1 MEIYKGASAF
11 AGIAIGKIRFYRK
24 GEYQI
29 RQHQADDVKKELKN
43 FDVARRHVMQTLKE
57 EYDRMSEKQMDTAD
71 PELDMEP
78 QPLDRIVKV
87 NGENGT
93 NQILEQAELLGSG
106 SFLRAVQSMI
116 TGEKVTAA
124 YAVQTTRDEMQSTF
138 SRLNDP
144 TIKERIHN
152 VSRISSLLLEIL
164 GEDENKIDLGEE
176 PVILAA
182 DALSLAELMEMDKEK
197 LLGIVTRKGSATS
210 HAAILAKN
218 MDIPCVTG
226 IGIPQSEEEWEDSIA
241 IIDGY
246 TGTIYLEPDNEVR
259 KEYEIRRKADLVERE
274 SLLKLKDK
282 GDITKDGREVGIY
295 ANIGSLD
302 DLNSALYYG
311 AKGIGLLRSEF
322 QYLGRENY
330 PGEEELFQAYKKT
343 AETMGDRLVVIRTA
357 DLGADKQASYLEI
370 PVETNPLMGNRG
382 IRLSLDRKNL
392 FKTQIRA
399 IYRASWY
406 GNLGM
411 MYPMI
416 CSEEEMDEVE
426 ALVTEVKEELK
437 AAGVP
442 FKEIRTGIILH
453 RTDQD
458 EFSSEAR

>member
-1 MEIYKGASAF
+1 MI
-11 AGIAIGKIRFYRK
+11 I
-24 GEYQI
+24 
-29 RQHQADDVKKELKN
+29 LCT
-43 FDVARRHVMQTLKE
+43 ARRKL
-57 EYDRMSEKQMDTAD
+57 
-71 PELDMEP
+71 PEP
-78 QPLDRIVKV
+78 RSS
-87 NGENGT
+87 
-93 NQILEQAELLGSG
+93 AC
-106 SFLRAVQSMI
+106 
-116 TGEKVTAA
+116 
-124 YAVQTTRDEMQSTF
+124 
-138 SRLNDP
+138 
-144 TIKERIHN
+144 
-152 VSRISSLLLEIL
+152 SSLLLEIL

-176 PVILAA
+176 PIILAA

-382 IRLSLDRKNL
+382 IRLSLDRSLHHNSSPDFLKWYTSCLQLFFYFRHQSFNL
-392 FKTQIRA
+392 IHF
-399 IYRASWY
+399 
-406 GNLGM
+406 L
-411 MYPMI
+411 
-416 CSEEEMDEVE
+416 
-426 ALVTEVKEELK
+426 
-437 AAGVP
+437 
-442 FKEIRTGIILH
+442 F
-453 RTDQD
+453 RTDHMVHHPQIAIP
-458 EFSSEAR
+458 ARTVNGTDLGFKQVLGFHSQKKSGKTALPLLTDIQEPSIWNRIMRYEKNTRFAEKQIW

>member
-1 MEIYKGASAF
+1 M
-11 AGIAIGKIRFYRK
+11 
-24 GEYQI
+24 
-29 RQHQADDVKKELKN
+29 
-43 FDVARRHVMQTLKE
+43 
-57 EYDRMSEKQMDTAD
+57 
-71 PELDMEP
+71 
-78 QPLDRIVKV
+78 
-87 NGENGT
+87 
-93 NQILEQAELLGSG
+93 
-106 SFLRAVQSMI
+106 
-116 TGEKVTAA
+116 
-124 YAVQTTRDEMQSTF
+124 
-138 SRLNDP
+138 
-144 TIKERIHN
+144 
-152 VSRISSLLLEIL
+152 
-164 GEDENKIDLGEE
+164 
-176 PVILAA
+176 
-182 DALSLAELMEMDKEK
+182 
-197 LLGIVTRKGSATS
+197 
-210 HAAILAKN
+210 
-218 MDIPCVTG
+218 
-226 IGIPQSEEEWEDSIA
+226 
-241 IIDGY
+241 
-246 TGTIYLEPDNEVR
+246 
-259 KEYEIRRKADLVERE
+259 
-274 SLLKLKDK
+274 KLKDK

-399 IYRASWY
+399 IYRASRY

-437 AAGVP
+437 AAGVS
-442 FKEIRTGIILH
+442 I
-453 RTDQD
+453 
-458 EFSSEAR
+458 